1 MYQKNTTA
9 NRRVLRM
16 KVNGMQLMEGGSVKD
31 HLKAM
36 TEAFG
41 ELSIIGSPMLEE
53 DQIVQLLTSLP
64 PSYKTLVT
72 VLENQD
78 TSDIW
83 DAVTERLLSEEQRS
97 KEDRQLLSPSA
108 DEKGHG
114 SHGSRWDYVDS
125 AQENKLLADLDES
138 ASRRS
143 GRSVWEMKLET
154 LERGATNE
162 AARRK
167 AEIDRQEAERAA
179 DLQLV
184 FE

>member
-1 MYQKNTTA
+1 
-9 NRRVLRM
+9 M
-16 KVNGMQLMEGGSVKD
+16 KVNGMQLMGGGSVKD
-31 HLKAM
+31 YLRVM

-78 TSDIW
+78 TYDTW

-108 DEKGHG
+108 DEKG
-114 SHGSRWDYVDS
+114 
-125 AQENKLLADLDES
+125 LLAIGGAKKKINSIGYS
-138 ASRRS
+138 AIALLCRPHFASQFLPLS
-143 GRSVWEMKLET
+143 C
-154 LERGATNE
+154 
-162 AARRK
+162 
-167 AEIDRQEAERAA
+167 
-179 DLQLV
+179 
-184 FE
+184 